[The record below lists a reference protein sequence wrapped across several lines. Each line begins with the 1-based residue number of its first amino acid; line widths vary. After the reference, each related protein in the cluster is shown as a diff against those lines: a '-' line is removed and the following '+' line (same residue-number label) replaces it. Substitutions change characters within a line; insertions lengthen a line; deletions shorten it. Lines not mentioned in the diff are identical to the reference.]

1 MFVYN
6 SGFAKKVSNLLKG
19 NAMTGQKTA
28 LITGVTGQDGA
39 YLSQSLLEKGYRV
52 IGATRR
58 ASTLNL
64 QRLASLG
71 LVDQLELVT
80 ADVQDFTSIMRMLSD
95 MQPDEIYHLGGQSS
109 VQASFQQPLY
119 TAEATGQ
126 SALRFLDAIA
136 LAAPE
141 ARLFHASSSEIFGRN
156 AQGTVSEETDS
167 HPRSPYG
174 VAKLFAHWAGINF
187 REARDMHISNGIL
200 FNHESPLRGMD
211 FVTRKITATLA
222 QIACG
227 GQQMLVLGN
236 LDNARDWG
244 FAGDYVEAMWAML
257 QQDTGDDYVI
267 ASGETHTVR
276 EFVELAAQAVG
287 LDLVFEGTGLES
299 KGVDRKTGRQLVGVS
314 ADFYRPSEPD
324 PMVGNAAKAKTIL
337 NWQPRVSFEELVI
350 MMAQGDL
357 ERARKEQVWY

>member
-1 MFVYN
+1 MPT
-6 SGFAKKVSNLLKG
+6 S
-19 NAMTGQKTA
+19 KTA

-39 YLSQSLLEKGYRV
+39 YLSKYLVEKGYRV
-52 IGATRR
+52 VGATRR

-64 QRLASLG
+64 QRLASLD
-71 LVDQLELVT
+71 LVDQIEMVNL
-80 ADVQDFTSIMRMLSD
+80 DVQDFTSIMRTLHD
-95 MQPDEIYHLGGQSS
+95 LAPAEIYHLGGQSS

-136 LAAPE
+136 LAAPD

-156 AQGTVSEETDS
+156 AQGHVSEETDFY
-167 HPRSPYG
+167 PRSPYG

-187 REARDMHISNGIL
+187 REARNMHISNGIL

-227 GQQMLVLGN
+227 SQTMLRLGN

-257 QQDTGDDYVI
+257 QQDAGDDFVV
-267 ASGETHTVR
+267 ATGQTHTVKQ
-276 EFVELAAQAVG
+276 FVELAAQAVG
-287 LDLVFEGTGLES
+287 LDLVFEGEGLET
-299 KGVDRKTGRQLVGVS
+299 KGLDRKTGRQLVGVS

-324 PMVGNAAKAKTIL
+324 PMVGNAAKAKRVL
-337 NWQPRVSFEELVI
+337 GWQPRVSFEQLVT
-350 MMAQGDL
+350 MMAESDL